1 MDGNIIYADSFHG
14 FSFHAP
20 GYKVFPCGSLIKTWS
35 NIVNKALEMEPNE
48 TKHVHWAPKKSQPM
62 LGYKPRE
69 FLHMPLSSRSSFF
82 KLT

>member
-1 MDGNIIYADSFHG
+1 MDGNIIYADSFHR

-48 TKHVHWAPKKSQPM
+48 TKHVHWAPKK
-62 LGYKPRE
+62 KPANVRLQAPRIPTYALE
-69 FLHMPLSSRSSFF
+69 F
-82 KLT
+82 